1 MLDLRAVFADLTQR
15 ISQRL
20 TELRAIE
27 VGHEHKACSIKIMVA
42 KPEVFTTLPWLWV
55 FLWKI

>member
-42 KPEVFTTLPWLWV
+42 KPEVFTTLP
-55 FLWKI
+55 